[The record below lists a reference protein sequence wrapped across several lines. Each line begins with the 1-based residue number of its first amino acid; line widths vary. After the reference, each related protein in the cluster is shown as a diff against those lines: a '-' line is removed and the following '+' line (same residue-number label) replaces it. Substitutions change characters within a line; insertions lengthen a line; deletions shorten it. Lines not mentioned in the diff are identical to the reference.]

1 MTMLKAG
8 EKLVVCQ
15 VCEDQKIFKIKE
27 TVTLG
32 QCERCHN
39 AKMRVVKVR
48 PTNVS
53 GVGRRKIADLGL
65 ALLMEMGAGAPNVEE
80 NLEFS

>member
-53 GVGRRKIADLGL
+53 GVGRNEMADLGL
-65 ALLMEMGAGAPNVEE
+65 VLLLEAGADAPDIEE